1 MLSTMAT
8 SPATFRAMSAIT
20 VKVVIALNFSSFPSV
35 TDGIKININANI
47 ILMCHFQE
55 VE

>member
-8 SPATFRAMSAIT
+8 SPATFRAMSAMT

-35 TDGIKININANI
+35 TDGIKINTKAKTSF
-47 ILMCHFQE
+47 MDHFQ
-55 VE
+55 